1 MCVSGVFCVF
11 FFVFTVTN
19 NHDAD
24 DEPIDTNDTGK
35 DHRDNTLHHKLRLH
49 HTHAGDTHRALG
61 CPVGRPEHS
70 EHDGRGN
77 AHGPEEGGVCRAEL

>member
-1 MCVSGVFCVF
+1 MCVSGVFVC
-11 FFVFTVTN
+11 FFVLFFVCFFTVTN

-61 CPVGRPEHS
+61 CPVG
-70 EHDGRGN
+70 
-77 AHGPEEGGVCRAEL
+77 